1 MENKKKI
8 GSISLINFINF
19 LTHNSF
25 YKSRSNDPIVQKS
38 YGVANWVS
46 FKDPMQISVVN
57 WN

>member
-57 WN
+57 